1 MRLRVSIASCTP
13 WNKRRPSASIL
24 SSHWSVT
31 SGQPRSMSCTRTL
44 METSASA
51 SPHTRVAALSTAK
64 LLRQNTFHSLRRL
77 QGDRVGPRT
86 QACLCHRVRPV
97 RVRSDRLR
105 PGLESESSD
114 QVWLRPT
121 QAHQDGP
128 RILATSWPYWRSQGK
143 GKV

>member
-1 MRLRVSIASCTP
+1 MRLRVSIASCAP

-24 SSHWSVT
+24 SSDWSVT
-31 SGQPRSMSCTRTL
+31 SGQSRSMSCTRTL

-64 LLRQNTFHSLRRL
+64 LLRQNTCHSLRRL

-97 RVRSDRLR
+97 RVGPDRLR
-105 PGLESESSD
+105 PGLEFESSD
-114 QVWLRPT
+114 QVWPRLRWSEDSRHFLALLA
-121 QAHQDGP
+121 QP
-128 RILATSWPYWRSQGK
+128 RQRQG
-143 GKV
+143 VCQNS